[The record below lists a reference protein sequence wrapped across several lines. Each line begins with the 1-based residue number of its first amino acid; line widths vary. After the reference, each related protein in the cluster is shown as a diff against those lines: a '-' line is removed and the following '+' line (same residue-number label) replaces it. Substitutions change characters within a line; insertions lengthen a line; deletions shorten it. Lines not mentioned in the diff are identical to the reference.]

1 MSVDAPE
8 YPEVCSTREA
18 MVPMWTADTTETEIA
33 EYEAAKNQYESDMAA
48 YNAAVA
54 AASESLDSAAET
66 ANVYAQFFSDQ
77 KIYVDSNATAQ
88 AYEFLKTLP
97 TFDGVSD
104 V

>member
-1 MSVDAPE
+1 
-8 YPEVCSTREA
+8 
-18 MVPMWTADTTETEIA
+18 MWTADTTETEIA